1 MPQVSKSQ
9 CTVYPNPVSNGKL
22 YISSPSNSQKQV
34 AIYSILGQKVLDI
47 KTTNNAEINV
57 SKLAKGNYIL
67 KITEDGKSDAK
78 KLIIQ

>member
-1 MPQVSKSQ
+1 MIIEINDCNLLASGEA
-9 CTVYPNPVSNGKL
+9 TV
-22 YISSPSNSQKQV
+22 SSPSGSQKQV
-34 AIYSILGQKVLDI
+34 AVYSILGQKVLDT